1 VRRYLPAVLTVASM
15 AITTPALC
23 QGLDTEVGLQPF
35 AGETWCT
42 WPTPKWVTRQDWGDF
57 NATTGAHCA
66 NFGGAWVVTP
76 SDPFTNA
83 ANGAISTPPG
93 NNFGTGGAGYDMNI
107 NGVTMWMRVRPPTA
121 TGAHR
126 RGFWEINWAGD
137 SPFFFILIE
146 YGEGPTYSYLDL
158 MFAGLGSDEYVR
170 LSPYDPAAH
179 AWWRVRHN
187 ATTGALA
194 LDTAPF
200 CGAWTERLSGTLNSR
215 IPPVAMS
222 LVHDLFTITPGD
234 TVTGATPGWF
244 GQIFAGSQSA
254 AKPPACDDLDTEL
267 GEQDAFGSPCLSLNT
282 ACGDS
287 ASGSGVWANWA
298 TGVSSAWLVTDNTDV
313 TVSGASA
320 NFGSALTVAPNAGR
334 AGSASHVM
342 RTVGT
347 FDFLGRGVAVR
358 VKPMTGTTPTAR
370 LSLDPAAGSPGG
382 AAVASLELTTAG
394 NLVATISG
402 PASASDTVAYS
413 ATAHAWWRIV
423 HDEDTGVVSVQAAP
437 FCGEWV
443 TLASATVGATVRSHR
458 LTLAQ
463 GLGAELGGES
473 AGFFGAI
480 YGE

>member
-42 WPTPKWVTRQDWGDF
+42 WPTPKWVVRSDWGDF
-57 NATTGAHCA
+57 NATTAGHCA

-83 ANGAISTPPG
+83 ANGAITNPPG
-93 NNFGTGGAGYDMNI
+93 DGSGGAGYDMDI

-121 TGAHR
+121 TGVHR

-200 CGAWTERLSGTLNSR
+200 CGEWTERLSGTLDDR
-215 IPPVAMS
+215 IPPVAMTF
-222 LVHDLFTITPGD
+222 VHDMSTVTPDATITD
-234 TVTGATPGWF
+234 ATPGWF

-254 AKPPACDDLDTEL
+254 AKPPACDDLSTEL
-267 GEQDAFGSPCLSLNT
+267 GEQDAFGLRCLSLNT

-287 ASGSGVWANWA
+287 ASGSGTWSNWGA
-298 TGVSSAWLVTDNTDV
+298 GVSSAWQVIDSTDV
-313 TVSGASA
+313 AVSGARA
-320 NFGSALTVAPNAGR
+320 NFGTALLVTPGAGR
-334 AGSASHVM
+334 AGGASHAM
-342 RTVGT
+342 RTAGT

-358 VKPMTGTTPTAR
+358 VRPMTGTTPTAR
-370 LSLDPAAGSPGG
+370 LSLDPAPGEAGG
-382 AAVASLELTTAG
+382 AAAASLELTTAG

-402 PASASDTVAYS
+402 PASDTDTVAYS
-413 ATAHAWWRIV
+413 AVDHAWWRIR
-423 HDEDTGVVSVQAAP
+423 HDGDTGVLSVEVAP

-443 TLASATVGATVRSHR
+443 TLASAAVGATVRSHR
-458 LTLAQ
+458 LGLAQ
-463 GLGAELGGES
+463 GLGAESGGES
-473 AGFFGAI
+473 AGFWGTI